1 MVAQKNLLAVL
12 ENQVQSL
19 GLKGPLEK
27 GLQLTPAFLPGE
39 SHGQRSLAGYSSWGC
54 KESDTPER
62 LALSLSMKRLPSA
75 RRVQVFI
82 VYEARCS
89 VSKPR
94 QRWADTPCSRLG
106 EEEAGADGSPQQQ
119 LPGHTAGREEGRA
132 RPGGRVARAGLSPS
146 GNPRRD
152 PPLLRPVSQQQKL

>member
-1 MVAQKNLLAVL
+1 
-12 ENQVQSL
+12 
-19 GLKGPLEK
+19 
-27 GLQLTPAFLPGE
+27 
-39 SHGQRSLAGYSSWGC
+39 
-54 KESDTPER
+54 
-62 LALSLSMKRLPSA
+62 MKRLPSA

-132 RPGGRVARAGLSPS
+132 RPGGRVARSKSESIWEPTEGPTTAQACVSAAETLRGPPEESQLLSLKARWRRTVSEETRQGAGPS
-146 GNPRRD
+146 SSRVLIEPTSCSAVWTPGPGGTGYR
-152 PPLLRPVSQQQKL
+152 V

>member
-1 MVAQKNLLAVL
+1 ML

-27 GLQLTPAFLPGE
+27 GLQLIPAFLPGE
-39 SHGQRSLAGYSSWGC
+39 SHGQRSLAGYSSWSC
-54 KESDTPER
+54 KELDTSER
-62 LALSLSMKRLPSA
+62 LALSLSRKRLPSV

-82 VYEARCS
+82 VYEARYS

-106 EEEAGADGSPQQQ
+106 EEEAGADVSPQQ
-119 LPGHTAGREEGRA
+119 
-132 RPGGRVARAGLSPS
+132 
-146 GNPRRD
+146 
-152 PPLLRPVSQQQKL
+152 